1 MQKPIK
7 MLPAMAE
14 VGLLFLDLSHK
25 VIAFDRG
32 AAAILDCPVRP
43 IPREL
48 LDYIRTG
55 DLTESAPLKLRVGVD
70 EYMCRPYLI
79 ETYAGR
85 ISEPMIAIQLERVSS
100 PSDAVYKI
108 GIKYNLTDREQEAL
122 RGISMGL
129 TSKEVAERMNIS
141 PNTVKAFLRL
151 IMIKMGVT
159 TRGGIVANILNRAN
173 LEDVSDLNGLDAT
186 PPDQTESRAF

>member
-14 VGLLFLDLSHK
+14 VGMLFMDLSHK
-25 VIAFDRG
+25 LIAFDRG
-32 AAAILDCPVRP
+32 AAAILDFPGQP
-43 IPREL
+43 IPRAI
-48 LDYIRTG
+48 LDFIRG
-55 DLTESAPLKLRVGVD
+55 CDLTEAPPLKLRMGAF
-70 EYMCRPYLI
+70 EYMCRPYLV
-79 ETYAGR
+79 ETYTGR
-85 ISEPMIAIQLERVSS
+85 IAEPLIAIQLERVSS
-100 PSDAVYKI
+100 PSDAVYNI

-129 TSKEVAERMNIS
+129 TSKEVAERMSIS

-173 LEDVSDLNGLDAT
+173 LEDSEIEGFDTT

>member
-32 AAAILDCPVRP
+32 AAAILDCPARP
-43 IPREL
+43 IPGEL

-79 ETYAGR
+79 ETYSGR

-100 PSDAVYKI
+100 PSD
-108 GIKYNLTDREQEAL
+108 
-122 RGISMGL
+122 
-129 TSKEVAERMNIS
+129 
-141 PNTVKAFLRL
+141 
-151 IMIKMGVT
+151 
-159 TRGGIVANILNRAN
+159 
-173 LEDVSDLNGLDAT
+173 
-186 PPDQTESRAF
+186 